1 MLIKA
6 ASLVTVADAKGKEI
20 DQGEMVRY
28 LSEMTWFPSTFLE
41 DNVSFEAV
49 DARSAR
55 VIPHRQWQD
64 GDRDAFL

>member
-1 MLIKA
+1 
-6 ASLVTVADAKGKEI
+6 
-20 DQGEMVRY
+20 MVRY
-28 LSEMTWFPSTFLE
+28 MSEMTWFPSTFLE